1 MLLACS
7 NSVKIDKL
15 KPTQLKQIIQNTL
28 HNLTLKIKYITSKDG
43 YILSWKNS
51 PKSKGDYFIIQKCT
65 DEKTYKTLIKYLN
78 TKNRKYHYRDIISTN
93 KQVYYRVISVDTLG
107 KFSFS
112 NTIKI
117 LNTINKN

>member
-28 HNLTLKIKYITSKDG
+28 HNLTLKIKYTTSKDG